1 MSLIPSFSPS
11 LHSLPRE
18 FHVLDRFLGKH
29 VLVIANQLA
38 VTIGDELARPC
49 MLVCTALW
57 FEARRSLLQRPWP
70 PTTHWHLQPEYLP
83 VQLQR
88 FLRGCVAAAAQRLV
102 KPLGDEC
109 VCARTM
115 MIWENR
121 IFTRVMSGFVSRVEV
136 RLQGTRACRR
146 SRGCTRGVTACIY
159 TYIYIS
165 FENIIDTLFRSKQNL
180 ASGCVDQPFSG
191 CNRAVECRFSSF
203 SLPSPFLCRLS
214 PLPESQINQ
223 AFTKQLN
230 AVMSISFNII

>member
-57 FEARRSLLQRPWP
+57 FEARRCLLQRPWP
-70 PTTHWHLQPEYLP
+70 PTTHWHLQPEYFP

-88 FLRGCVAAAAQRLV
+88 FLRGCVAAATQRLV

-115 MIWENR
+115 LIWENR

-136 RLQGTRACRR
+136 RLQGTHLCARMPSLSGLHTWCY
-146 SRGCTRGVTACIY
+146 CIY
-159 TYIYIS
+159 IHTYTYLLKISLIS
-165 FENIIDTLFRSKQNL
+165 FFAAHK
-180 ASGCVDQPFSG
+180 G
-191 CNRAVECRFSSF
+191 
-203 SLPSPFLCRLS
+203 
-214 PLPESQINQ
+214 
-223 AFTKQLN
+223 
-230 AVMSISFNII
+230 